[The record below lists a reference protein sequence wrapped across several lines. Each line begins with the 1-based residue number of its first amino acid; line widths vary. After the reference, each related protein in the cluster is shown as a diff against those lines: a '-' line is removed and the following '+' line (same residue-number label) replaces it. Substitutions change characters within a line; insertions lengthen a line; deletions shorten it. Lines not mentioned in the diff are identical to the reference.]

1 MLLHGGNSGGWKGE
15 KTSSPHLVLLSLC
28 ALKTE
33 KAVNKAEKAEGHL
46 GGQE

>member
-1 MLLHGGNSGGWKGE
+1 MILHGGKSGGLKGN
-15 KTSSPHLVLLSLC
+15 KIGSPHLVFLSLC

-33 KAVNKAEKAEGHL
+33 KAVNKEKKAEGHL

>member
-1 MLLHGGNSGGWKGE
+1 METENGAVTQNYINSVYN
-15 KTSSPHLVLLSLC
+15 SLVLLSLC

-33 KAVNKAEKAEGHL
+33 KAVNKAEKAEGRL